1 MRPVNRAKGR
11 SDSLKRNIGA
21 AVYAVSIALLLL
33 CEFYGKAK
41 FSELFDET
49 TSQLVYM
56 TLTRLL
62 GGAIFV
68 TLTLYLGYKVMNPVR
83 IKAKE
88 LAFTVPAFA
97 VVINNLPII
106 PLISG
111 EAEINASD
119 LQIFLLAAE
128 CLAIGLFEETAFR
141 GVVLLGI
148 MEKRRNGTKDLFVSI
163 VLSSAVF
170 GIIHLVNLF
179 TSSPGAVFL
188 QIGYSFLIGA
198 MCAVVLIRTA
208 NIWLCVVLHAVYD
221 FCGSLVPTFGDVVI
235 WTAPEVLLTVVI
247 SLAAAVYF
255 IIALIKTDVRC
266 IDRIYIK
273 ESGKKETQL

>member
-1 MRPVNRAKGR
+1 MRPVNSAKGR

-68 TLTLYLGYKVMNPVR
+68 TLTLYLGYKVMNPFR

-111 EAEINASD
+111 EAEINASG

-170 GIIHLVNLF
+170 GVIHLVNLF
-179 TSSPGAVFL
+179 TSSPGAVLL

-221 FCGSLVPTFGDVVI
+221 FCGSLVPTFGDGVI

-247 SLAAAVYF
+247 SLAAAAYF

-266 IDRIYIK
+266 IDRIYMK

>member
-1 MRPVNRAKGR
+1 MRPVNSAKGR

-21 AVYAVSIALLLL
+21 AVYAVSIVLLLL

-49 TSQLVYM
+49 TSQLLYM

-68 TLTLYLGYKVMNPVR
+68 TLTLYLGYKVMNPFR

-88 LAFTVPAFA
+88 LAFTVPAFV

-111 EAEINASD
+111 EADVHASG

-170 GIIHLVNLF
+170 GVIHLVNLF
-179 TSSPGAVFL
+179 TSSPGAVLL

-221 FCGSLVPTFGDVVI
+221 FCGSLVPTFGDGVI

-247 SLAAAVYF
+247 SLAAAAYF

-266 IDRIYIK
+266 IDRIYMK

>member
-11 SDSLKRNIGA
+11 SDSLKRNIGV
-21 AVYAVSIALLLL
+21 AVYAVSIVLLLL

-68 TLTLYLGYKVMNPVR
+68 TLTLYLGYKVMNPFR

-88 LAFTVPAFA
+88 LAFTIPAFV

-111 EAEINASD
+111 EADVHTSGS
-119 LQIFLLAAE
+119 QIFLLAAE
-128 CLAIGLFEETAFR
+128 CLAIGLFEEMAFR

-148 MEKRRNGTKDLFVSI
+148 MEKRRSGTKDLFVSI

-170 GIIHLVNLF
+170 GVIHLVNLF
-179 TSSPGAVFL
+179 TSSPGAVLL

-208 NIWLCVVLHAVYD
+208 NIWLCVILHAVYD
-221 FCGSLVPTFGDVVI
+221 FCGSLVPTFGEGVI
-235 WTAPEVLLTVVI
+235 WTAPEVVLTVVI

-255 IIALIKTDVRC
+255 ILALVRTDVRC
-266 IDRIYIK
+266 IDRIYK
-273 ESGKKETQL
+273 KTFEDKET